1 MIRVF
6 RGAWRPISVHVVLGY
21 VTRSYRRAVASGE
34 IRGGSAEPSAS
45 RRTVGSSR
53 RLLPRRTARGRARAP
68 ARARRLAS
76 AWSALVALAA
86 VPPLPSATAGSARV
100 ALRAGGLAVS
110 NTSVT
115 TARQDPPELDL
126 RVDVV
131 DARGSGEGWSVSLG
145 GYSAGSSTSSSFI
158 VTDADV
164 ACSPG
169 SSCTLPVNNVA
180 YPSAVTFTGTRTK
193 VFGAEAGT
201 GLGAQSIDIHLA
213 ALPGA
218 PPTISLSVAIL
229 DQP

>member
-1 MIRVF
+1 
-6 RGAWRPISVHVVLGY
+6 
-21 VTRSYRRAVASGE
+21 
-34 IRGGSAEPSAS
+34 
-45 RRTVGSSR
+45 
-53 RLLPRRTARGRARAP
+53 
-68 ARARRLAS
+68 LAS
-76 AWSALVALAA
+76 AWSAVIALSAVA
-86 VPPLPSATAGSARV
+86 PLPSATAGSARV